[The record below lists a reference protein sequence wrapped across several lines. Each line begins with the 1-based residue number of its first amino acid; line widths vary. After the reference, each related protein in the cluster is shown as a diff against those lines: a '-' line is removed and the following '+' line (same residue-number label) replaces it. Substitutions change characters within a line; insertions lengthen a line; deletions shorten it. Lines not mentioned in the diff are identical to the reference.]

1 MSGFRSR
8 RSLRGTQPRPRVALV
23 RRVGGRHRC
32 DNRFPVMRFRAP
44 TGPPLQ
50 DDRAIEHDQTAVSRF
65 AASELKA
72 GERIANR
79 YLIEALLG
87 VGGMGVVYRARDEQL
102 EIEIAL
108 KLLRP
113 ELASRPEAFE
123 RFRQELLLAR
133 KVSSPHVVRIHDLVA
148 DGQRWLISMD
158 FVPGRSLE
166 QYLDNRGPLSQDEAL
181 SIARQIA
188 LGLSTAHASGIVHR
202 DLKPANVLLR
212 DDGHACITDF
222 GVARSMGAVRV
233 TGTGMM
239 VGTPD
244 YLSPE
249 QARGEAVD
257 HRSDLYALGL
267 ILYEMLSGQRPFEDT
282 TAAESLAQRQFSRP
296 PRLRRVRPEV
306 SPWTERLVL
315 RLLDPNPLR
324 RLRNADAVV
333 AAIDAKRMP
342 HAVPRAR
349 TFAAG
354 AILLLAA
361 AGGWWMQHRG
371 LELSVAPSAT
381 TSSASASA
389 PLPLDLVV
397 LPLQAD
403 PADADLARAYTA
415 LINTTLLGSDGAVA
429 DRKQIEN
436 AVRRLGFDEAGAGQH
451 PQRVLAELGARRAL
465 HGRLVRDDER
475 LSIAFSLSSS
485 DGGAPSEVSTAP
497 VSVEALAPAIRGA
510 LAELKLNSADGDLG
524 TVWPSSED
532 ALRSFGKGLA
542 ASGGQAALDA
552 FASAIQS
559 EPRFVAAWWQRL
571 LVGRRLLSEA
581 AATAMAAQARET
593 LRGVRGR
600 DVERMQALI
609 ALVEGNATLAAERF
623 APLAAADPHDH
634 HTRLLHA
641 EALEAAGNRDAAIA
655 VLEQITVDNSQN
667 ADAWLLRGQIA
678 IRAGEAQRAVDDYL
692 LRARVLFTRQR
703 DEPGRAN
710 TLNALG
716 LGFDLLGQSAPAI
729 DYFNQAADLRE
740 AQGDARGAAS
750 SRRNLAWAHAV
761 AGDTD
766 AAEVDLRRAR
776 ALAAPLADTGLLADI
791 ANDAGLIA
799 EERGDFR
806 AALPHFREALSL
818 REAQGDALGVA
829 EAALNLGFA
838 LLHTGRFADAQSHLE
853 SAERAYAAASDRTG
867 TARSLQ
873 MLALIDMAIG
883 DLPAAERRLQRALH
897 LVEEVNLA
905 DERAVIHAEFAE
917 LKRLQGDRVA
927 ALEQAQRALALFQ
940 QQGDAR
946 GTTEAQLR
954 IAAVHCD
961 AGAWD
966 LAEKILSSVSPEA
979 LRNREQAAAI
989 ALYRGEIAF
998 GRTDGRTALKFAA
1011 SALADAEAAHS
1022 APMELRARL
1031 LRMRVL
1037 IADGELAGARG
1048 ELPFVD
1054 RLLEAYPADELRRT
1068 RLRLVE
1074 RMRPASPESRKIAT
1088 TQGGARE

>member
-1 MSGFRSR
+1 LDTP
-8 RSLRGTQPRPRVALV
+8 LR
-23 RRVGGRHRC
+23 
-32 DNRFPVMRFRAP
+32 
-44 TGPPLQ
+44 LQ
-50 DDRAIEHDQTAVSRF
+50 DDRAIQHDQTAVSRF

-123 RFRQELLLAR
+123 RFRQELLLSR

-148 DGQRWLISMD
+148 DGGRWLISMD

-166 QYLDNRGPLSQDEAL
+166 QHLDNRGPLPQDEAL

-188 LGLSTAHASGIVHR
+188 LGLSAAHASGIVHR
-202 DLKPANVLLR
+202 DLKPANILLR
-212 DDGHACITDF
+212 DDGHACISDF

-239 VGTPD
+239 IGTPD

-249 QARGEAVD
+249 QARGDDVD

-267 ILYEMLSGQRPFEDT
+267 ILHEMLSGQRPFENA
-282 TAAESLAQRQFSRP
+282 TAAESLAQRQFRRP
-296 PRLRRVRPEV
+296 SSLRNTRPELAV
-306 SPWTERLVL
+306 WVERLVS

-324 RLRNADAVV
+324 RLRSADAVV
-333 AAIDAKRMP
+333 ASIDTKR
-342 HAVPRAR
+342 VSRA
-349 TFAAG
+349 TPPVWMFAA
-354 AILLLAA
+354 AASLLLAA
-361 AGGWWMQHRG
+361 AGIWWAQDRG
-371 LELSVAPSAT
+371 LALSVAPTAAT
-381 TSSASASA
+381 V
-389 PLPLDLVV
+389 PVPLDLVV

-403 PADADLARAYTA
+403 PADADLARAYTM
-415 LINTTLLGSDGAVA
+415 LINTSLLAGDGAVA
-429 DRKQIEN
+429 DRRQIDN
-436 AVRRLGFDEAGAGQH
+436 ALKRLGFDEAGAGQH

-465 HGRLVRDDER
+465 HGRLMRDGER
-475 LSIAFSLSSS
+475 LSVVLSLKGSSE
-485 DGGAPSEVSTAP
+485 GVPNEVRTAP

-510 LAELKLNSADGDLG
+510 LNQLELSPADGDLG
-524 TVWPSSED
+524 TVWPNSED

-542 ASGGQAALDA
+542 APEGQTALDA
-552 FASAIQS
+552 FASAVQS

-571 LVGRRLLSEA
+571 QIGRRLLPEA
-581 AATAMAAQARET
+581 AVTTMAAQSREA

-600 DVERMQALI
+600 DAERVQALI
-609 ALVEGNATLAAERF
+609 ALAEGNAALAAERF
-623 APLAAADPHDH
+623 GPLAAADPHDH

-641 EALEAAGNRDAAIA
+641 EALEAAGDRDAAVA
-655 VLEQITVDNSQN
+655 VLEQITAKNPQN
-667 ADAWLLRGQIA
+667 ADAWLLRGQVA

-692 LRARVLFTRQR
+692 LRARVLYTRQR
-703 DEPGRAN
+703 DESGRAN

-716 LGFDLLGQSAPAI
+716 LGFDLLGQTAPAI
-729 DYFNQAADLRE
+729 DYFIQAADLRE
-740 AQGDARGAAS
+740 AQGNARGAAS

-761 AGDTD
+761 AGDAD
-766 AAEVDLRRAR
+766 AAAADLQRAR
-776 ALAAPLADTGLLADI
+776 ALAAPLADTVLLADI

-806 AALPHFREALSL
+806 AALPHFREALAL

-838 LLHTGRFADAQSHLE
+838 LLHTGEFADAHSHLE
-853 SAERAYAAASDRTG
+853 NAERAYSAAEDRTG
-867 TARSLQ
+867 IARSLQ
-873 MLALIDMAIG
+873 MLALIDMATG
-883 DLPAAERRLQRALH
+883 DLAAAERRLQRAH
-897 LVEEVNLA
+897 NLVEEVNLA

-917 LKRLQGDRVA
+917 LRRLQGDRVA
-927 ALEQAQRALALFQ
+927 ALEHAGRALALFR

-954 IAAVHCD
+954 MVAVHSD
-961 AGAWD
+961 ASAWD
-966 LAEKILSSVSPEA
+966 LAEKTLADLSPEA
-979 LRNREQAAAI
+979 LQNREQAAA
-989 ALYRGEIAF
+989 AAVYRGEIAF
-998 GRTDGRTALKFAA
+998 GRGDHGAALKHAA
-1011 SALADAEAAHS
+1011 SALIDAEASYS
-1022 APMELRARL
+1022 APTELRARL

-1037 IADGELAGARG
+1037 LADGQTVGARD
-1048 ELPFVD
+1048 ELPRID
-1054 RLLEAYPADELRRT
+1054 RLLQAYPADELQRARK
-1068 RLRLVE
+1068 RLVE
-1074 RMRPASPESRKIAT
+1074 SMRLALPGPGKVAT
-1088 TQGGARE
+1088 TQGASMRFALMQGGSRS